1 MINNRD
7 KSEDFLKDFIQK
19 LDLESPSDG
28 FTSRVMNKI
37 ENEVAEQSLQMNI
50 YRKLRS
56 WYIAIFSAIAA
67 IAYTVY
73 YFIHS
78 NLQFFIG
85 DYDLMIIPV
94 FKKLFLSF
102 KELLPGLKVSSFTV
116 VIILAITGLFLID
129 RLINRFRTR
138 KNILFSL

>member
-7 KSEDFLKDFIQK
+7 KTDDFLKGFIQK

-37 ENEVAEQSLQMNI
+37 ENDVVEQPLQMTI

-56 WYIAIFSAIAA
+56 WYIVIFSGIAA
-67 IAYTVY
+67 IVYTVY
-73 YFIHS
+73 YFIHN
-78 NLQFFIG
+78 NLQFIIG

-138 KNILFSL
+138 KNLLFSF

>member
-7 KSEDFLKDFIQK
+7 NTDDFLKGFIQK
-19 LDLESPSDG
+19 SGLESPSDG
-28 FTSRVMNKI
+28 FTSRVIRKI
-37 ENEVAEQSLQMNI
+37 ENEVAEQPLQMNI

-56 WYIAIFSAIAA
+56 WYIVIFSGIAA
-67 IAYTVY
+67 VAYTVY

-78 NLQFFIG
+78 NLQFISG
-85 DYDLMIIPV
+85 DYDPMIIPV

-129 RLINRFRTR
+129 RLINKFRTR